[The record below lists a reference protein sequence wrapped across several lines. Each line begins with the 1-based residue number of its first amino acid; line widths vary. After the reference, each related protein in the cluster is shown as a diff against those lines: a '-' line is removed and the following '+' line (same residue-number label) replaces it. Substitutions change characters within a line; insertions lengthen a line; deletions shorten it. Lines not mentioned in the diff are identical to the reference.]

1 MQAENKEVQKESQ
14 KKAGR
19 PKGALGLNKI
29 EEGKIIE
36 IVQPTEQANEE
47 PPIPISFSAAKK
59 LIRKPSKPRVISDEQ
74 KKKMLENLAKGREK
88 RLQMFENKK
97 NEMKQEEEKAKK
109 ELVIKKYIV
118 KPKRV
123 VKRKFQQEE
132 SEKETSAIETEDFT
146 DAGTDMEI
154 YKKIKRQERLLK
166 KIQKIKED
174 VPEPQPQ
181 PPAKKVIRIY
191 NPFY

>member
-1 MQAENKEVQKESQ
+1 
-14 KKAGR
+14 
-19 PKGALGLNKI
+19 
-29 EEGKIIE
+29 
-36 IVQPTEQANEE
+36 
-47 PPIPISFSAAKK
+47 
-59 LIRKPSKPRVISDEQ
+59 
-74 KKKMLENLAKGREK
+74 MLENLAKGREK